1 MVRVE
6 ERAKG
11 KVWVAAYF
19 RRDGRKVRKTLG
31 IAWVRDSGRRTARGA
46 IIWRAGA
53 GSKPEGYLT
62 PKEADAALAELLHAE
77 KRRPIRDVPSVT
89 RKTVDDVVAA
99 WLTHAKKVSGVSA
112 ATYRGYE
119 SLGVVMRERLGR
131 RTEVRSLRAKDIRQ
145 LQSELLDAKLARS
158 TVHHQMTATR
168 AALALAKENG
178 WIDAN
183 PADGVKI
190 VPLPKVE
197 PDFNV
202 LEPSQVERVA
212 AAVATVPDGELPR
225 MRNGELWEDLATK
238 VVYTRTLWADLVR
251 IAAYTGLRIG
261 ELRALAWGDIDWKGQ
276 VLRVTRNLPA
286 TAPAGT

>member
-1 MVRVE
+1 
-6 ERAKG
+6 
-11 KVWVAAYF
+11 
-19 RRDGRKVRKTLG
+19 
-31 IAWVRDSGRRTARGA
+31 
-46 IIWRAGA
+46 
-53 GSKPEGYLT
+53 
-62 PKEADAALAELLHAE
+62 
-77 KRRPIRDVPSVT
+77 VPSVT

-145 LQSELLDAKLARS
+145 MQSELLDAKLARS

-168 AALALAKENG
+168 AAFSLAKENG

-286 TAPAGT
+286 TAPAGTKPKAPKSGKARPVPLIPQAIEALRRVEKLGHPTGPKDLVFPSLDGGPSTRAGCARRSTRAWSRRSSLISARSRTR